1 MNQTSQYYNDHAASF
16 FETTV
21 GVDMGPLH
29 ARFLQKMPAGGR
41 ILDAGCGS
49 GRDARAFKEQG
60 FKVTAFDASP
70 ELARLAS
77 EHSGLHVHVAHFLS
91 LPDAAQLG
99 LPAGTLFDGI
109 WACASLLHVARH
121 DQPEAWSRLWR
132 MLKPGGVLY
141 ASYKH
146 RNTGQPIE
154 RMDTLGRPFTDCDEA
169 LLTEW
174 LKPLPHVSGI
184 ETWLTTDQRPGEAQT
199 WLNALVC
206 RA

>member
-1 MNQTSQYYNDHAASF
+1 MSQTSQYYDDHAASF
-16 FETTV
+16 FEATV

-29 ARFLQKMPAGGR
+29 ARFLQKIPAGGR

-49 GRDARAFKEQG
+49 GRDARAFKHRG
-60 FKVTAFDASP
+60 FQVTAFDASP

-77 EHSGLHVHVAHFLS
+77 EHSGLHIYVTHFLS
-91 LPDAAQLG
+91 LSDTTQLG
-99 LPAGTLFDGI
+99 QPAGTLFDGI
-109 WACASLLHVARH
+109 WSCASLLHVAER
-121 DQPEAWSRLWR
+121 DQREAWSCLWR
-132 MLKPGGVLY
+132 LLKPGGVVY

-146 RNTGQPIE
+146 RNADQPIE
-154 RMDTLGRPFTDCDEA
+154 RMDALGRPFTDCDEA

-174 LKPLPHVSGI
+174 LKPLPHVSGV